1 MLEPEKLIWKMD
13 VVSFPVWELMYIK
26 VFKLDIA
33 IKFLMGFKNYKCS
46 NSSSTWVSLFSNPVH
61 LHILRFFFWMFQIK
75 KLRDKSTDSA
85 MHACIADFLY
95 MTFNVCACNKQSNY
109 KIKLFSS
116 TQVSNDEC

>member
-26 VFKLDIA
+26 VFKLDIT

-61 LHILRFFFWMFQIK
+61 VIVHILRFFSQIK
-75 KLRDKSTDSA
+75 KLCDKSTDSA

-95 MTFNVCACNKQSNY
+95 MTFNVCACNKHSNY
-109 KIKLFSS
+109 KIKL
-116 TQVSNDEC
+116 